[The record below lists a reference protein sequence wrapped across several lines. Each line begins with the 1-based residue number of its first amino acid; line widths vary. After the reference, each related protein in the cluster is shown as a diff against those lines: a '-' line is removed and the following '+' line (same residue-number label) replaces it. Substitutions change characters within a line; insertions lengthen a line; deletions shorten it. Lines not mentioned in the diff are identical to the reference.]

1 MTIIHDTIVRPGEH
15 LVFEVHPD
23 LCRQKI
29 TLKAGMKYPTG
40 LVLGK
45 VTATG
50 EYTEYDPAA
59 TDGTQTVAGV
69 LYAGVNATAGAKPG
83 VRHHALT
90 VMLKSKLAWK
100 SGLTDA
106 QKTAAINALSATHIA
121 MSLEVGAA

>member
-1 MTIIHDTIVRPGEH
+1 MNYLSDTIVRPGEH

-29 TLKAGMKYPTG
+29 TLKAGAKYPTG

-50 EYTEYDPAA
+50 EYAEHDPAA

-69 LYAGVNATAGAKPG
+69 LFAGVDASAGAKSG
-83 VRHHALT
+83 VRNHALT
-90 VMLKSKLAWK
+90 VMLKSKLSFKA
-100 SGLTDA
+100 GLTDA
-106 QKTAAINALSATHIA
+106 QKTAAIAALATTHIC
-121 MSLEVGAA
+121 MSTEVGA